1 MAAASPLLMADTGPA
16 EMQTTVDAAVQ
27 VAFTQTADAAN
38 ADVDATAAFQ
48 QTVDA
53 AINATLTAQA
63 PTPTALPTTPSTTNE
78 ITAANAASLG
88 ISAVVGAPDVTLN
101 AVDIKG
107 MMGASA
113 GDNGMVY
120 LWDVETGQLLRT
132 LEHPT
137 GVQALRLNPAVSE
150 VITVDTDGRVYRW
163 DTTTGEPLTVEE
175 QVGDITDPSAVITGF
190 ASDGGRFAIQYM
202 VDNVLSTWEY
212 PDVVPIADRDDIA
225 FGIVDYDNG
234 LFALKSSGASTSLR
248 IIRSDQDLEVTV
260 EEANEFIEPVVF
272 SPDGAQLIV
281 TTDADVNVVLDSETG
296 ETLYTYPISAYGLSD
311 YSADGSLIA
320 DLTEDGS
327 LNLFD
332 AENGELITTLPGHD
346 GLGIEV
352 RFNPEGTALVT
363 LAEDNTARA
372 WRLDAQDTPVD
383 TATNLMTP
391 VAEPDNGPTPLPDGF
406 PPITNAEVQVA
417 EQVFEGGRMFWVQ
430 PVNQIWVMV
439 VTEEGNGQWL
449 VYEDNF
455 DESVDP
461 ATDPA
466 LVPPED
472 GLIQPE
478 RGFGK
483 LWRENPEVRDALGW
497 AVTPEFGYVS
507 QYRYVPGG
515 EIVDGSYVPGPGF
528 HTLFSLD
535 GELFRF
541 NETDG
546 TWRLGAS

>member
-1 MAAASPLLMADTGPA
+1 MADTGPA
-16 EMQTTVDAAVQ
+16 EMQSTVDAAVQ
-27 VAFTQTADAAN
+27 VAFTQTAEAAN
-38 ADVDATAAFQ
+38 ADVNATAAFQ

-63 PTPTALPTTPSTTNE
+63 PTPTALPTTPSTNNE

-88 ISAVVGAPDVTLN
+88 ISAVVGTPDVTLN

-137 GVQALRLNPAVSE
+137 GVQALRLNPAVAE
-150 VITVDTDGRVYRW
+150 IITIDTDGRVYRW
-163 DTTTGEPLTVEE
+163 DTTTGEPLNVEE
-175 QVGDITDPSAVITGF
+175 QVGDITEPAAVITGF

-202 VDNVLSTWEY
+202 SDNVLSTWEY

-234 LFALKSSGASTSLR
+234 LFGLKSSGASTSLR
-248 IIRSDQDLEVTV
+248 IIKSDQDLEVTV
-260 EEANEFIEPVVF
+260 EVANEFIEPIVF
-272 SPDGAQLIV
+272 SPDGSQLIV
-281 TTDADVNVVLDSETG
+281 TTDADVNVVLDTETG

-311 YSADGSLIA
+311 YSPDGSLIA
-320 DLTEDGS
+320 DMTEDGS
-327 LNLFD
+327 LNLFK
-332 AENGELITTLPGHD
+332 AENGELITTLPGHN

-372 WRLDAQDTPVD
+372 WRLDAPETPVG

-391 VAEPDNGPTPLPDGF
+391 VAEPDNGPTPLPEGF

-472 GLIQPE
+472 DLIQPE

-528 HTLFSLD
+528 HTLFSLG

-541 NETDG
+541 NETNG